1 MDWMNRLRAAL
12 TSALAVLAWTPAI
25 AQQGPDRFQLGGQV
39 TVVDSSELNTTDVGF
54 GARFSWNPIAL
65 LGAEAE
71 FNFYPEDLGPD
82 GATFSSA
89 RVEAL
94 FGFTVGPRIGAVR
107 PFAKLRPGFVTFRE
121 APQPFP
127 CILIFPPP
135 LACALGAGETA
146 FALDLGGGVELL
158 PAERMFFRVDLSDRM
173 VRYPGPAFDSGGTAH
188 EDAFYGH
195 DFRFAAGAGVR
206 F

>member
-1 MDWMNRLRAAL
+1 MNRLRVAL
-12 TSALAVLAWTPAI
+12 TSVMFVLAWAPSI
-25 AQQGPDRFQLGGQV
+25 AQQGPDRFQLGGQLP
-39 TVVDSSELNTTDVGF
+39 VVDSSELDNTDVGL
-54 GARFSWNPIAL
+54 GARFSWNPITL
-65 LGAEAE
+65 LGTEAE
-71 FNFYPEDLGPD
+71 FNFYPEDLGPN

-89 RVEAL
+89 RVEGL

-121 APQPFP
+121 APAPFP

-135 LACALGAGETA
+135 LSCALGAGATV
-146 FALDLGGGVELL
+146 FALDVGGGVEFL
-158 PAERMFFRVDLSDRM
+158 PAARMFFRVDLSDRM
-173 VRYPGPAFDSGGTAH
+173 VRYPGPAFDSGGRAH

-195 DFRFAAGAGVR
+195 DFRFAAGAGVL

>member
-1 MDWMNRLRAAL
+1 MNRFTAVL
-12 TSALAVLAWTPAI
+12 TSALLVLVWAPAI
-25 AQQGPDRFQLGGQV
+25 AQQGLDRFQLGGQLP
-39 TVVDSSELNTTDVGF
+39 VVDSSELNTSDVGF

-89 RVEAL
+89 RVEGL

-121 APQPFP
+121 APAPFP

-135 LACALGAGETA
+135 LSCALGAGATA
-146 FALDLGGGVELL
+146 FALDVGGGLEFL
-158 PAERMFFRVDLSDRM
+158 PAARMFFRVDLSDRI
-173 VRYPGPAFDSGGTAH
+173 VRYPGPAFDRGGAAH